1 MDKNKNHCHYI
12 QFYFLPKFSDV
23 LLNCDKKLSG
33 KVTMIDIIILCL
45 AAIFGSSLVFYLI
58 YGKFTERKF
67 DLIADKFKKQFGYT
81 PFSITVGK
89 GGGFFFWGYKESFL
103 MSALI
108 FPKFPA
114 TKRTL
119 KEEEIMFFK
128 NLKTNDISWFYIKYT
143 ALIIGLISFICLLA
157 ALKIKPV

>member
-1 MDKNKNHCHYI
+1 MK
-12 QFYFLPKFSDV
+12 S
-23 LLNCDKKLSG
+23 
-33 KVTMIDIIILCL
+33 IDMIILCL
-45 AAIFGSSLVFYLI
+45 AAIFVASLAFYLI

-67 DLIADKFKKQFGYT
+67 DLLADKFKKQFGYT
-81 PFSITVGK
+81 PFSMTVGK

-119 KEEEIMFFK
+119 KEEEISFFK
-128 NLKTNDISWFYIKYT
+128 NLKTNEISWFYIKYT
-143 ALIIGLISFICLLA
+143 ALIIGLISFISLLVI
-157 ALKIKPV
+157 LKMQSN